1 MAVLNSHEIVAM
13 FLALGVLL
21 ASARFFGELA
31 KYLRQPSVVG
41 EIFAGIL
48 LGPTILGTVAP
59 AWVEFL
65 FPSGGGSALVL
76 NGLTTLALVL
86 FLLVAGIEVDLST
99 VWRQGK
105 PAMGVSISGIVFPFI
120 IGFVAAWFFPALL
133 GRGEAVD
140 PLVFALFF
148 GCALSISALPVIAKT
163 LMDLNLYRS
172 DLGMIVIAAAILN
185 DLVGWL
191 VFSVTLGMI
200 GTAGTGGLGILSAAG
215 LALVFAAFMLT
226 IGRWLLH
233 RILPWMQARKS
244 GAGGVLGFTLALA
257 LLCGAMTEWFGV
269 HALFGSFLLGVAI
282 GDSFHLRE
290 HTRETIKQFVSF
302 FFAPLFFA
310 SIGLRVNFA
319 LHFDWGLTV
328 IVLVIACIGKVAGC
342 RLGAKW
348 TGVFPREAW
357 AISFA
362 MNARGAMEIVLGL
375 VALQFGVISESLFV
389 SLVVM
394 ALVTSMISGPA
405 IQGIIRQRVPP
416 RFIQYLHRQAF
427 LSRLRARDRWE
438 AIRELSH
445 ALADISNTRA
455 DVIEAAVT
463 AREQIMST
471 GLSKGVA
478 VPHARIEPLP
488 RPMIGIGFSPAGI
501 DFDASDGEAS
511 HVIFMILIPKMDDG
525 AALLIFADIT
535 KTFQD
540 PELTQKILQTTEYNE
555 LLTLLNAPN
564 PMDRVTGPGTAAP
577 T

>member
-1 MAVLNSHEIVAM
+1 
-13 FLALGVLL
+13 
-21 ASARFFGELA
+21 
-31 KYLRQPSVVG
+31 
-41 EIFAGIL
+41 
-48 LGPTILGTVAP
+48 
-59 AWVEFL
+59 
-65 FPSGGGSALVL
+65 
-76 NGLTTLALVL
+76 
-86 FLLVAGIEVDLST
+86 
-99 VWRQGK
+99 
-105 PAMGVSISGIVFPFI
+105 
-120 IGFVAAWFFPALL
+120 
-133 GRGEAVD
+133 
-140 PLVFALFF
+140 
-148 GCALSISALPVIAKT
+148 
-163 LMDLNLYRS
+163 
-172 DLGMIVIAAAILN
+172 
-185 DLVGWL
+185 
-191 VFSVTLGMI
+191 
-200 GTAGTGGLGILSAAG
+200 
-215 LALVFAAFMLT
+215 
-226 IGRWLLH
+226 
-233 RILPWMQARKS
+233 
-244 GAGGVLGFTLALA
+244 
-257 LLCGAMTEWFGV
+257 
-269 HALFGSFLLGVAI
+269 
-282 GDSFHLRE
+282 
-290 HTRETIKQFVSF
+290 
-302 FFAPLFFA
+302 
-310 SIGLRVNFA
+310 
-319 LHFDWGLTV
+319 
-328 IVLVIACIGKVAGC
+328 
-342 RLGAKW
+342 
-348 TGVFPREAW
+348 
-357 AISFA
+357 
-362 MNARGAMEIVLGL
+362 
-375 VALQFGVISESLFV
+375 V

-438 AIRELSH
+438 AIRELSQ
-445 ALADISNTRA
+445 ALADISNIRA